1 MRSLLISLLIVNLS
15 CAQGKFSYKDVPDT
29 YIKKTE
35 VTSSFNTLKAKSFEA
50 VKLLPNN
57 YKKDGSEDYTAYIQK
72 AINENVTVLL
82 PNFPILVNDKGLQL
96 KDNTTLLFDDNSQL
110 KLKASNN
117 QGYAIIDITGKKNVS
132 IYNPDI
138 VGDRT
143 VHTGKTGE
151 WGMGINIK
159 DAVNVKVY
167 NPVIKDCW
175 GDGIYIG
182 GNGFSNNISVIG
194 GLIDN
199 NRRNGISVISG
210 DNILLQNL
218 VVSNTNGAN
227 PKTGIDIEPNTP
239 DNKKVNISLQSIIT
253 FNNEVSGLAFYLAR
267 LRGDTNANNVN
278 VVIENFKDFYSKS
291 GISYSNQKNDS
302 KKKLMGNIVFSGID
316 LKYNKVPFN
325 FLYKNSSL
333 DNINLKVNDFK
344 SDHKDN
350 KGIVTDLQKFS
361 QQKIKYNQ

>member
-1 MRSLLISLLIVNLS
+1 MRSFLIFLLIVNLS
-15 CAQGKFSYKDVPDT
+15 CAQGKFSYKDVPET
-29 YIKKTE
+29 YIKKAE
-35 VTSSFNTLKAKSFEA
+35 VTSSFNSLKAKSFEV
-50 VKLLPNN
+50 VKLLPDN
-57 YKKDGSEDYTAYIQK
+57 YKTDGSEDYTAYIQK
-72 AINENVTVLL
+72 AVNENTVILL
-82 PNFPILVNDKGLQL
+82 PNFPVLINDKGIQL
-96 KDNTTLLFDDNSQL
+96 KDNSTMLFDDKSQL
-110 KLKASNN
+110 KLKTSNK

-132 IYNPDI
+132 VYNPNI

-143 VHTGKTGE
+143 VHIGKTGE

-159 DAVNVKVY
+159 DAVNIKIY

-182 GNGFSNNISVIG
+182 GNGFSNNISIIG

-210 DNILLQNL
+210 DNVLLQNL

-239 DNKKVNISLQSIIT
+239 DNKKVNISLNSIIT
-253 FNNEVSGLAFYLAR
+253 YNNEVSGLAFYLAR
-267 LRGDTNANNVN
+267 LRGNNYANNVN
-278 VVIENFKDFYSKS
+278 VVIENYKDFYSKS

-302 KKKLMGNIVFSGID
+302 KKKLIGNIVFSNID
-316 LKYNKVPFN
+316 LKYNKIPFN
-325 FLYKNSSL
+325 YLYNNSSL
-333 DNINLKVNDFK
+333 DNINLKVTDFK

-350 KGIVTDLQKFS
+350 KGIVTELQKFS